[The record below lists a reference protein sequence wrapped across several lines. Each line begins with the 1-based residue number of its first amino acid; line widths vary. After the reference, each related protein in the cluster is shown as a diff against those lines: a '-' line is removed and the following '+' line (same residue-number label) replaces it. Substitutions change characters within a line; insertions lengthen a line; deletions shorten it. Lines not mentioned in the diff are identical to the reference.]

1 MFNKKKCCSC
11 PKTNKEHLK
20 YLNVKNKNGEN
31 KYVFFPSIKYIRYK
45 RIYRKKN
52 SKKIYVYYYDE
63 WVTVNDFNKKTK
75 YVMHS
80 HKFPELKESQDI
92 PKQYKE
98 IEDKKGNNIKILL
111 KDRIKGSRNFRLP
124 LYVKKGT
131 NIKYFYLSGYNSNSR
146 GRYIKSNE
154 FIKVRNKIQK
164 KVFSLTKKK
173 PIIDPNT
180 KDTKEYEKLVKLVN
194 KYLKKNNLKITYYI
208 G

>member
-31 KYVFFPSIKYIRYK
+31 KYVFFPSIKYIRYAK
-45 RIYRKKN
+45 IYRKKN
-52 SKKIYVYYYDE
+52 SKKIYVHYYGK

-75 YVMHS
+75 SVMHNV
-80 HKFPELKESQDI
+80 KFQEWKSDVI
-92 PKQYKE
+92 PKEYTE
-98 IEDKKGNNIKILL
+98 IYDKKGNNIKMLL
-111 KDRIKGSRNFRLP
+111 KDRIKASRNFRLP

-131 NIKYFYLSGYNSNSR
+131 NIKYFYLGGYNSNSR

-173 PIIDPNT
+173 PIIDLNS
-180 KDTKEYEKLVKLVN
+180 KEYEKIVKLVN

>member
-1 MFNKKKCCSC
+1 MD
-11 PKTNKEHLK
+11 LK
-20 YLNVKNKNGEN
+20 YQLVKNKNGRN

-45 RIYRKKN
+45 NIYRKKN
-52 SKKIYVYYYDE
+52 SKKIYVYYYGE
-63 WVTVNDFNKKTK
+63 WLTVNDFNNKTK
-75 YVMHS
+75 SLMYYA
-80 HKFPELKESQDI
+80 KFPKKDLKNAI
-92 PKQYKE
+92 PKQYKG
-98 IEDKKGNNIKILL
+98 IEDKKGNNIKMIL
-111 KDRIKGSRNFRLP
+111 KDRIKHSRNFRLP

-173 PIIDPNT
+173 PIIDPIT
-180 KDTKEYEKLVKLVN
+180 KDYEKIVKLVN
-194 KYLKKNNLKITYYI
+194 NYLKKRNLKITYDI